1 MRNVLPLLF
10 FVPAV
15 ALATGGT
22 MAGSGT
28 AADPWQVAD
37 YDDLKNV
44 GFDPY
49 TMDGHYRL
57 VADIDAKK
65 SRTEVVSYSDSAQV
79 RGFKPIGQLFPN
91 TASAE
96 ESHGRDKTVPFS
108 GSFNGAGHT
117 ISNLFIVNY
126 IDNPMGFFVVLDSS
140 ARVDSLTFK
149 DYHLKGAYAGG
160 IVGKNYG
167 TINEVHVQADTLLFS
182 TSSGGIAS
190 ENYGTIVSSSFTGM
204 MSGAYLGGIAYEN
217 FGTISK
223 CEMTLKN
230 GTEGIELTMFGG
242 IAHKNRGAIEDCKT
256 SGGVRASVNIGGIA
270 SENYGTVER
279 CTSSVDIVGAGGT
292 TFQGLQVK
300 NVAAIG
306 GLVAIDSGKIMHSH
320 SSGHITATANNVG
333 GFVGVT
339 FGEIVGCSA
348 SGAVKVVAFGGA
360 FVGTNR
366 GKIDSCYATGKI
378 TGSSYLGGF
387 AGYNFGEIKASHAVG
402 SVDFTGA
409 SAGGFVARNEPG
421 GKIDNCYATGNVNGY
436 NYAGGFAAE
445 NNGEISYSH
454 ANGHVKGTTSVGG
467 FVGKQEGGKV
477 IASYATGAVYGEIY
491 VGGFAGGLWKNSS
504 VEMCYSTGDIVEG
517 EILVGGFT
525 AVLSGSTVV
534 NSFSLGNI
542 YSTSDNFH
550 EAGSFV
556 GVADSASG
564 VETSYSMGGITNKV
578 EGINKLCAMEN
589 VTNVDSYYWNSDKCS
604 PVDTANYGIAL
615 TGDQMK
621 SKENFSGFDF
631 DQQWEYRE
639 GALFPTLVAVP
650 FDSTRKDTA
659 GVFSRG
665 PERYVPGDVIKRD
678 TTIKIIDTLITT
690 RPVDPVIGL
699 DAVPEVTRLAVPF
712 TCHYAQ
718 GAVQMDFTLPRSGV
732 ADVRIFDFQGREVGA
747 VPALDASAGM
757 RGVRWDAS
765 QISRGRYVA
774 VLRLDG
780 KAIAKSTFQK

>member
-1 MRNVLPLLF
+1 MRKVLPLLF

-15 ALATGGT
+15 AFATGGT

-49 TMDGHYRL
+49 TMDAHYRL

-65 SRTEVVSYSDSAQV
+65 SRTEVVTYSDSSQV

-91 TASAE
+91 TASAA
-96 ESHGRDKTVPFS
+96 ESHGRNETVPFS

-117 ISNLFIVNY
+117 ISNLYIINY
-126 IDNPMGFFVVLDSS
+126 LNNPTGFFDVLDSS

-167 TINEVHVQADTLLFS
+167 TINDVHVNADTLLFS

-190 ENYGTIVSSSFTGM
+190 ENYGTITNSSFKGM
-204 MSGAYLGGIAYEN
+204 LSGAYLGGIAYEN

-223 CEMTLKN
+223 CEMTLEN
-230 GTEGIELTMFGG
+230 GTGGIELTMFGG
-242 IAHKNRGAIEDCKT
+242 IAHKNRGSIEDCKA
-256 SGGVRASVNIGGIA
+256 SGGVHAAVNIGGIA

-279 CTSSVDIVGAGGT
+279 CSSSVDIVGVGGIS
-292 TFQGLQVK
+292 FEGLQVK

-306 GLVAIDSGKIMHSH
+306 GLVAIDSGKVLHSH
-320 SSGHITATANNVG
+320 SSGNIIATGSNVG
-333 GFVGVT
+333 GLVGIT
-339 FGEIVGCSA
+339 FGEVVGCSA
-348 SGAVKVVAFGGA
+348 SGTVKALAFSGA

-378 TGSSYLGGF
+378 VGSSYLGGF
-387 AGYNFGEIKASHAVG
+387 AGYNFGEIKASHAEGNVE
-402 SVDFTGA
+402 FTGA
-409 SAGGFVARNEPG
+409 SAGGFVAKNETSG
-421 GKIDNCYATGNVNGY
+421 SIDYCYATGNVNGY
-436 NYAGGFAAE
+436 NYAGGFAGE
-445 NNGEISYSH
+445 NNGSISFSH

-477 IASYATGAVYGEIY
+477 VMSYATGAVYGEIY
-491 VGGFAGGLWKNSS
+491 VGGFAGGFWNNSI
-504 VEMCYSTGDIVEG
+504 VETSYSTGDVVEG

-525 AVLSGSTVV
+525 AVLSGSTIV

-556 GVADSASG
+556 GVADSSSSIAY
-564 VETSYSMGGITNKV
+564 SYSMGGISNEV
-578 EGINKLCAMEN
+578 AGIEKLCAMEN
-589 VTNVDSYYWNSDKCS
+589 VANVMGYYWNTDNCT

-621 SKENFSGFDF
+621 SQASFSGFDF
-631 DQQWEYRE
+631 GQQWEFRE
-639 GALFPTLVAVP
+639 GVTFPTLAGLP
-650 FDSTRKDTA
+650 LDTAFNDST
-659 GVFSRG
+659 GFFSRG
-665 PERYVPGDVIKRD
+665 PERYVPGEDTNTVIAKP
-678 TTIKIIDTLITT
+678 
-690 RPVDPVIGL
+690 RPVTV
-699 DAVPEVTRLAVPF
+699 ARHTVQFSCR
-712 TCHYAQ
+712 YAQ
-718 GAVQMDFTLPRSGV
+718 GAVQMSFTLPRSGV
-732 ADVRIFDFQGREVGA
+732 ADVRIFDLRGREVGA
-747 VPALDASAGM
+747 VPALDASAGL

-765 QISRGRYVA
+765 QLSRGRYVA

-780 KAIAKSTFQK
+780 KTIAKSAFQKGR

>member
-1 MRNVLPLLF
+1 MRNILPLFLL
-10 FVPAV
+10 VPV
-15 ALATGGT
+15 VSFATGGS

-37 YDDLKNV
+37 YEDLKNV

-65 SRTEVVSYSDSAQV
+65 SKAEVVSYSDSAQV

-91 TASAE
+91 TASAA
-96 ESHGRDKTVPFS
+96 ESRGRNKTVPFS

-167 TINEVHVQADTLLFS
+167 SINEVHVKADTLIFS

-190 ENYGTIVSSSFTGM
+190 ENYGTIVNSSFTGM
-204 MSGAYLGGIAYEN
+204 LSGAYLGGIAYEN

-223 CEMTLKN
+223 CEMTLVN
-230 GTEGIELTMFGG
+230 GIDGIELTMFGG
-242 IAHKNRGAIEDCKT
+242 IAHKNRGSIEDCKA
-256 SGGVRASVNIGGIA
+256 SGGVHAAVNIGGIA
-270 SENYGTVER
+270 SENYGIVER
-279 CTSSVDIVGAGGT
+279 CSSSVDIVGAGGT
-292 TFQGLQVK
+292 TFEGLQVK
-300 NVAAIG
+300 NIAAIG
-306 GLVAIDSGKIMHSH
+306 GLVAIDSGKIFHSH
-320 SSGHITATANNVG
+320 SSGNITASANNVG

-348 SGAVKVVAFGGA
+348 SGTVKTVAFSGA

-366 GKIDSCYATGKI
+366 GKIDSSFATGKI
-378 TGSSYLGGF
+378 VGSAYLGGF
-387 AGYNFGEIKASHAVG
+387 AGYNFGEIKASHAEGNVE
-402 SVDFTGA
+402 STGTC
-409 SAGGFVARNEPG
+409 AGGLVARNETSG
-421 GKIDNCYATGNVNGY
+421 NIDNCYATGNVNGY
-436 NYAGGFAAE
+436 FYVGGFAGE
-445 NNGEISYSH
+445 NSGKISSSH
-454 ANGHVKGTTSVGG
+454 ANGHVKGMTSVGG
-467 FVGKQEGGKV
+467 FVAKQEGGTVLK
-477 IASYATGAVYGEIY
+477 SYATGAVYGEIY
-491 VGGFAGGLWKNSS
+491 VGGFAGALWDNSV

-517 EILVGGFT
+517 ENLVGGF
-525 AVLSGSTVV
+525 AAFLSGSTVV

-542 YSTSDNFH
+542 YSTNDNFH

-564 VETSYSMGGITNKV
+564 IAYSYSMGGITNEV
-578 EGINKLCAMEN
+578 AGIQKLCAMEN
-589 VTNVDSYYWNSDKCS
+589 VADVMDYYWNTDNCT

-621 SKENFSGFDF
+621 SQANFSGFDF
-631 DQQWEYRE
+631 DQQWEYGD
-639 GALFPTLVAVP
+639 GALFPTLIGLP
-650 FDSTRKDTA
+650 LDTTFNDST
-659 GVFSRG
+659 GFFSRG
-665 PERYVPGDVIKRD
+665 PESYVPGEDTNRVIVKPS
-678 TTIKIIDTLITT
+678 
-690 RPVDPVIGL
+690 PVTV
-699 DAVPEVTRLAVPF
+699 ARLMVPF

-718 GAVQMDFTLPRSGV
+718 GAVQMSFTLPRSGV
-732 ADVRIFDFQGREVGA
+732 ADVRIFDLRGREVGA
-747 VPALDASAGM
+747 VPALDVAAGM
-757 RGVRWDAS
+757 RGIRWDAS

-780 KAIAKSTFQK
+780 KPIAKSTFQKGR

>member
-1 MRNVLPLLF
+1 MRKVLSLLF
-10 FVPAV
+10 FVPV
-15 ALATGGT
+15 VSFATGGS

-65 SRTEVVSYSDSAQV
+65 SGTEVVSYSDSSQV

-96 ESHGRDKTVPFS
+96 ESRGRDKTVPFS

-140 ARVDSLTFK
+140 ARVDSLTLK

-160 IVGKNYG
+160 IAGKNYG
-167 TINEVHVQADTLLFS
+167 TINEVHVDADTLLFS

-204 MSGAYLGGIAYEN
+204 LSGAYLGGIAYEN

-223 CEMTLKN
+223 CEMTLEN
-230 GTEGIELTMFGG
+230 GTDGIELTMFGG
-242 IAHKNRGAIEDCKT
+242 VAHKNRGLIEDCKT
-256 SGGVRASVNIGGIA
+256 SGGVHAAVNIGGLA

-279 CTSSVDIVGAGGT
+279 CSSSVDIVGVGGIS
-292 TFQGLQVK
+292 FEGLQVK

-306 GLVAIDSGKIMHSH
+306 GLVAIDSGKVLHSH
-320 SSGHITATANNVG
+320 SSGNIIATGSNVG
-333 GFVGVT
+333 GFVGIT
-339 FGEIVGCSA
+339 FGEITGCSA
-348 SGAVKVVAFGGA
+348 SGTVKGLAFSGA

-366 GKIDSCYATGKI
+366 GKIDSSFATGKI
-378 TGSSYLGGF
+378 VGSSYLGGF
-387 AGYNFGEIKASHAVG
+387 AGYNFGDIKASHAEGNVE
-402 SVDFTGA
+402 FTGA
-409 SAGGFVARNEPG
+409 SAGGFVAKNDTSG
-421 GKIDNCYATGNVNGY
+421 VIDDCYATGNVNGY
-436 NYAGGFAAE
+436 NYAGGFAGE
-445 NNGEISYSH
+445 NSGKISSSH
-454 ANGHVKGTTSVGG
+454 ANGLVKGSTGVGG
-467 FVGKQEGGKV
+467 FVGKQEGGSTLK
-477 IASYATGAVYGEIY
+477 SYATGAVYGEIY
-491 VGGFAGGLWKNSS
+491 VGGFAGALWKKSI
-504 VEMCYSTGDIVEG
+504 VENCYSTGDIVEG
-517 EILVGGFT
+517 EILVGGFA
-525 AVLSGSTVV
+525 AVLSGSMVL

-564 VETSYSMGGITNKV
+564 IVASYSMGGITNEV
-578 EGINKLCAMEN
+578 AGIQKLCAMEN
-589 VTNVDSYYWNSDKCS
+589 VKNVDGYYWNTDNCT
-604 PVDTANYGIAL
+604 PVDSADYGIAL
-615 TGDQMK
+615 TGEQMK
-621 SKENFSGFDF
+621 SEGSFDKLAF
-631 DQQWEYRE
+631 GDQWEYRE
-639 GALFPTLVAVP
+639 GALFPTLVALP
-650 FDSTRKDTA
+650 FDTTAKDST
-659 GVFSRG
+659 GFFSRG
-665 PERYVPGDVIKRD
+665 PERYVPGED
-678 TTIKIIDTLITT
+678 TNTVVAKPS
-690 RPVDPVIGL
+690 PVMV
-699 DAVPEVTRLAVPF
+699 ARLTVPF
-712 TCHYAQ
+712 ACRYAQ
-718 GAVQMDFTLPRSGV
+718 GAVQMSFTLPRSGV
-732 ADVRIFDFQGREVGA
+732 ADVRIFDLRGREVGA
-747 VPALDASAGM
+747 VPALDASAGL

-780 KAIAKSTFQK
+780 KIIAKSAFQKGR